1 MGFICP
7 ECKITFESAEHL
19 RLHYSSVHEKVSDK
33 EEFTISARQRNEE
46 RVQKSYEQD
55 QEAVN
60 ALNNMHDQF
69 LRDLEPQIIELKEHS
84 LALGSALDAQ
94 NEQLDRL
101 DSKIGR
107 VHQDMK
113 KVGIQANKLAGKKIP
128 VMFRFRCALQE
139 ARSGKFLRDLD
150 GEALLGYAEQQ

>member
-101 DSKIGR
+101 DSKIG
-107 VHQDMK
+107 
-113 KVGIQANKLAGKKIP
+113 
-128 VMFRFRCALQE
+128 
-139 ARSGKFLRDLD
+139 
-150 GEALLGYAEQQ
+150 